1 MSVAPAH
8 GHQPQSAHTGLGPSI
23 DEIHAI
29 QRAQAAHARVQQIE
43 RLGRQF
49 PVIGEVIAE
58 LDAAK
63 ARIVELETQL
73 SGSAAPAD
81 AQVADESAETPKVS
95 RRGRKPKAE
104 AVASEPTA
112 DGV

>member
-29 QRAQAAHARVQQIE
+29 QRAQAAHARVQQVE
-43 RLGRQF
+43 RLCRQF
-49 PVIGEVIAE
+49 PVIAEIIAE

-63 ARIVELETQL
+63 ARIVELETQF
-73 SGSAAPAD
+73 SGSK
-81 AQVADESAETPKVS
+81 AQDEAIVAEESAEAPKIS

-104 AVASEPTA
+104 TVASEPIA